1 MIVLLD
7 ELVRLFTSVEGS
19 GNVTTGVRNGGLEL
33 VCSICSY
40 ILIVSE
46 KVLVSALKTLALLI
60 HDVQNT
66 EMFRSSDGPKMVVGI
81 LMDGSESLE
90 VLNIGFAIVAAT
102 TTGHPFLSA
111 CELACVLGKVGFIRG
126 NAGNATLEASL
137 LRTKSMTAGDS
148 EMVQGSIS
156 SVLVDSLES
165 NENGDALS
173 PEDVAWVDS
182 CLVKDPEISD
192 GDWSSLK
199 DVLLEFLSLQP
210 ESHDSSE
217 PGNDDLP
224 RGTDILMHPPNE
236 AENLQSRVV
245 TDDEVSTIDKEI
257 QTRSNGF
264 PINEEIDVSSSQLFQ
279 GDLSETSLEHA
290 FSPNYKEDDDPKMCL
305 PVDEEDELIKQLNKA
320 LAENPVQSTPS
331 SSDDSGARK
340 DLKEESL
347 DTLIH
352 GIADLSLDQ
361 HS

>member
-1 MIVLLD
+1 M
-7 ELVRLFTSVEGS
+7 
-19 GNVTTGVRNGGLEL
+19 TT
-33 VCSICSY
+33 
-40 ILIVSE
+40 
-46 KVLVSALKTLALLI
+46 
-60 HDVQNT
+60 
-66 EMFRSSDGPKMVVGI
+66 
-81 LMDGSESLE
+81 
-90 VLNIGFAIVAAT
+90 
-102 TTGHPFLSA
+102 
-111 CELACVLGKVGFIRG
+111 
-126 NAGNATLEASL
+126 
-137 LRTKSMTAGDS
+137 GDS

-199 DVLLEFLSLQP
+199 DVLLEILSLQP

-224 RGTDILMHPPNE
+224 RGTDILMHLSNE

-245 TDDEVSTIDKEI
+245 TDDE
-257 QTRSNGF
+257 
-264 PINEEIDVSSSQLFQ
+264 

-305 PVDEEDELIKQLNKA
+305 PVGSGLDMGFTASDIEPSTKDIFKVNLGFGIPDEEDELIKQLNKA

>member
-1 MIVLLD
+1 
-7 ELVRLFTSVEGS
+7 LFIDVA
-19 GNVTTGVRNGGLEL
+19 
-33 VCSICSY
+33 SY
-40 ILIVSE
+40 IS
-46 KVLVSALKTLALLI
+46 LA
-60 HDVQNT
+60 
-66 EMFRSSDGPKMVVGI
+66 
-81 LMDGSESLE
+81 
-90 VLNIGFAIVAAT
+90 
-102 TTGHPFLSA
+102 
-111 CELACVLGKVGFIRG
+111 
-126 NAGNATLEASL
+126 
-137 LRTKSMTAGDS
+137 MTAGDS

-199 DVLLEFLSLQP
+199 DVLLEILSLQP

-224 RGTDILMHPPNE
+224 RGTDILMHLSNE

-264 PINEEIDVSSSQLFQ
+264 PINEEINVSSSQLFQ

-305 PVDEEDELIKQLNKA
+305 PVGSGLVMGFTASDIEPSTKDIFKVNLGFGIPDEEDELIKQLNKA

-331 SSDDSGARK
+331 SSDDSRARK

>member
-1 MIVLLD
+1 M
-7 ELVRLFTSVEGS
+7 
-19 GNVTTGVRNGGLEL
+19 
-33 VCSICSY
+33 
-40 ILIVSE
+40 
-46 KVLVSALKTLALLI
+46 
-60 HDVQNT
+60 H
-66 EMFRSSDGPKMVVGI
+66 
-81 LMDGSESLE
+81 
-90 VLNIGFAIVAAT
+90 
-102 TTGHPFLSA
+102 
-111 CELACVLGKVGFIRG
+111 
-126 NAGNATLEASL
+126 
-137 LRTKSMTAGDS
+137 
-148 EMVQGSIS
+148 
-156 SVLVDSLES
+156 
-165 NENGDALS
+165 ALS

-182 CLVKDPEISD
+182 CFVKDPEISD

-224 RGTDILMHPPNE
+224 RGTGILMHPSNA

-245 TDDEVSTIDKEI
+245 TDDEVSAIDKEI

-264 PINEEIDVSSSQLFQ
+264 PINEEVDVSSSQLFQ

-290 FSPNYKEDDDPKMCL
+290 FSPNYKEDDDSTMCL
-305 PVDEEDELIKQLNKA
+305 PAGSGLDMGFTASDIEPSTEDIFKVWGSGMEDEFIKQLNKA
-320 LAENPVQSTPS
+320 LAANPVQSTPS
-331 SSDDSGARK
+331 SSDVSGAWK